1 MIWRKLCLLRFS
13 IVSDFETCFLSF
25 SFYQILEFVQ
35 HNFGILADS
44 TMLSLDYWP
53 HCLWALSLSY
63 LYIQTMTHL
72 HLIEDS
78 ASELIVGGW
87 GSSTPSS
94 SQFILGLNF
103 TSLVQTYSVSQ
114 GNVATNAV
122 TLFPGSKG
130 DSLLATTIAN
140 TQSNLVAFGV
150 WIADY
155 QLLNAQ

>member
-1 MIWRKLCLLRFS
+1 
-13 IVSDFETCFLSF
+13 
-25 SFYQILEFVQ
+25 
-35 HNFGILADS
+35 
-44 TMLSLDYWP
+44 
-53 HCLWALSLSY
+53 
-63 LYIQTMTHL
+63 MTHL

-150 WIADY
+150 
-155 QLLNAQ
+155 